1 MDMITDKN
9 CHVPAKVGRAALVL
23 MLLALPV
30 VADTYVLNSA
40 LSGRDDIDWTVASS
54 YSGTYSRDPA
64 ASDTVEIPA
73 GMVAKVTAGSA
84 S

>member
-9 CHVPAKVGRAALVL
+9 CHVSAKAGRAALVL
-23 MLLALPV
+23 MLLTLSA

-54 YSGTYSRDPA
+54 
-64 ASDTVEIPA
+64 
-73 GMVAKVTAGSA
+73 
-84 S
+84 